1 MRFLH
6 MAKAREGALKMM
18 KNFLALFQKGKRPDT
33 EAKDEVAKLLQTN
46 PEALSQFESAYK
58 QLALDV
64 EQEGTFSTNSRQAA
78 EKAHTI
84 PGEAGQN
91 PYTEDEMST
100 AEDMTEQIVQ
110 ELLAQTTVYSFD
122 GDLTQKVIPPRPAL
136 PDGAPGVIVMFHA
149 RELRCTQT
157 LLGESVANA
166 LPYGGASN
174 CEGFPG
180 WHFRMPGAQRWP
192 RSSRPATSAI
202 HCQQILSS

>member
-1 MRFLH
+1 
-6 MAKAREGALKMM
+6 MM

-100 AEDMTEQIVQ
+100 AEDRT
-110 ELLAQTTVYSFD
+110 D
-122 GDLTQKVIPPRPAL
+122 R
-136 PDGAPGVIVMFHA
+136 
-149 RELRCTQT
+149 
-157 LLGESVANA
+157 
-166 LPYGGASN
+166 
-174 CEGFPG
+174 
-180 WHFRMPGAQRWP
+180 PGAVGSDHGLFLRWGSDPEGHPSPAGVAGWGQGDHQRSHQGP
-192 RSSRPATSAI
+192 AYTVTPPTDRISS
-202 HCQQILSS
+202 L